1 MPVISKQT
9 ATPKRV
15 ARTGGV
21 VDRIAPIGFD
31 NEGIKM
37 LLYGESGTGKTTFWA
52 TAPGPI
58 LAVVCSGGNQ
68 PGELRSVNTPEYRKK
83 ISQVAIASS
92 EELRDLIPY
101 VRDSG
106 KFATVVLDHAS
117 GLQDLILKELL
128 GLDEIP
134 VAKSFG
140 LASMQIYAQCS
151 QMCKEYLRGL
161 LSTDLNVIVVAH
173 QRTFGGKDDGL
184 DPDLVKP
191 TVGAGLVPS
200 LTTWINGACDY
211 IVQTFKQPR
220 YVTRKTE
227 VNKKIVETRVREKGI
242 EYALRT
248 GPHEVYYTK
257 FRVPR
262 GTRLPEFITDPTFS
276 KVESLI
282 SGGSV

>member
-9 ATPKRV
+9 ATSKRV

-31 NEGIKM
+31 SEGIKM

-68 PGELRSVNTPEYRKK
+68 PGELRSVDTPEYRKK
-83 ISQVAIASS
+83 ISQVTIASS
-92 EELRDLIPY
+92 DELRELIPY

-128 GLDEIP
+128 GLEEIP
-134 VAKSFG
+134 VQKSFG
-140 LASMQIYAQCS
+140 LASMQIYAQCA

-161 LSTDLNVIVVAH
+161 LSTDLNVVIVAH
-173 QRTFGGKDDGL
+173 QRTFGGKDDGM
-184 DPDLVKP
+184 DPDLIKP
-191 TVGAGLVPS
+191 TVGAGMVPS
-200 LTTWINGACDY
+200 LTSWINGACDY
-211 IVQTFKQPR
+211 IVQTFKKEKWSTKR
-220 YVTRKTE
+220 TE

-262 GTRLPEFITDPTFS
+262 GTKLPEYIVDPDFDKVS
-276 KVESLI
+276 KLI
-282 SGGSV
+282 HGG